1 MEQMRENLLAEM
13 KANQEKLESKMDAG
27 IRTKKKWNPIK
38 KG

>member
-13 KANQEKLESKMDAG
+13 KANQEKLEGKMDAS

>member
-1 MEQMRENLLAEM
+1 MEQMMINLLAEM
-13 KANQEKLESKMDAG
+13 KANQEKLKGKMDTV